1 MMYQRNLC
9 SLVAHKK
16 DLVGASGRLCRT
28 TTMAA
33 SHNEQVLDCFFLVA
47 YKKDLVGASGT
58 AEQDNHHDCFPT
70 TRSHMPC
77 LGAV

>member
-1 MMYQRNLC
+1 VMYWRNLC
-9 SLVAHKK
+9 FLVAHEK

-47 YKKDLVGASGT
+47 YKTNLAGASGK
-58 AEQDNHHDCFPT
+58 AEHDNHHDCFPT
-70 TRSHMPC
+70 TRSHMAC
-77 LGAV
+77 LGVV